1 MKSIVTIG
9 ESVVNLVCSGEG
21 ASLENARSFEKMP
34 GGAPAN
40 VAAAVSR
47 LGGSAQMI
55 ARVGRDSFGDFLVE
69 DLKESG
75 VNTELVRRTDKA
87 NTPVAFIA
95 YDESGKRDFV
105 IYHEYGAERFITPDM
120 IREEVFKGCAV
131 LYFGSLGLCGEA
143 PRKAHKKA
151 IGYARKNGALIAF
164 DPNLRPIRG
173 ISSAELRTNISQF
186 LPLTDII
193 KLSENE
199 LSKISGT
206 QSREKSFRLLLAF
219 GCRCIIMTKNS
230 GGAELILND
239 GRRISL
245 RGEGEFPLAAGS
257 GDRFFGAFLFE
268 LAKKGVTRSELARLS
283 DEEYSELLHF
293 AFEYAAKRTG
303 E

>member
-9 ESVVNLVCSGEG
+9 ESVVNLVCSGQG
-21 ASLENARSFEKMP
+21 TSLENAQSFEKMP

-40 VAAAVSR
+40 VAAAVGR

-55 ARVGRDSFGDFLVE
+55 TRVGRDSFGDFLIG

-75 VNTELVRRTDKA
+75 VDTELVRRTDKA
-87 NTPVAFIA
+87 NTPVAFVA

-120 IREEVFKGCAV
+120 IREDIFKNCAV

-143 PRKAHKKA
+143 PRRAHRKA
-151 IGYARKNGALIAF
+151 IEYARKNGALIAF

-173 ISSAELRTNISQF
+173 ISSEELRTNISHF
-186 LPLTDII
+186 LPLTDIV

-206 QSREKSFRLLLAF
+206 RSREKSFRLLLAL
-219 GCRCIIMTKNS
+219 GCKCIIMTKNS
-230 GGAELILND
+230 GGAEMILND

-257 GDRFFGAFLFE
+257 GDRFFGAFLFG
-268 LAKKGVTRSELARLS
+268 LTKKGVARSGLARLS
-283 DEEYSELLHF
+283 DEEYSELLQF